1 MFACL
6 TVEVH
11 LKRHS
16 HYIGKLQLQLYA
28 GLYPILKSALW
39 SNLFQLW
46 SRMDATTPYSSDPST
61 LGQSVFV
68 NCGKEKSKDIFRRQ
82 NTPTLGHKHTLDA
95 WSKCLRPATVGECL
109 SLCPPILYGRP
120 FLVSEYAIIQSLKQF
135 R

>member
-39 SNLFQLW
+39 SKLFQLW

-95 WSKCLRPATVGECL
+95 WSKCLSRNCWRVFVSL
-109 SLCPPILYGRP
+109 SSNPLWTAFSCFRICNH
-120 FLVSEYAIIQSLKQF
+120 SEFEAV
-135 R
+135 